1 MVRTV
6 TKYLLISLIL
16 TCCFL
21 LETLWDVLGRLSCED
36 YLLLATCN
44 FSCDLLEGQRYFV
57 DHGRKQLRRIVV
69 SEVEFF
75 FCTLRTRSRCT
86 DTTLTDKQRF
96 RRNRKHSQSQT
107 EAHIGLH
114 RARTSTNLRSTLCS
128 PHHLLD
134 NPANNRA
141 GERIAQH
148 AADLLRRDI
157 DGQVGW
163 ERLEAQQFPRG

>member
-1 MVRTV
+1 MKITSFSQHV
-6 TKYLLISLIL
+6 ISAVI
-16 TCCFL
+16 CWKARG
-21 LETLWDVLGRLSCED
+21 TLWTMAVNNLGASS
-36 YLLLATCN
+36 YPKW
-44 FSCDLLEGQRYFV
+44 S
-57 DHGRKQLRRIVV
+57 
-69 SEVEFF
+69 FF
-75 FCTLRTRSRCT
+75 CCTLRTRSRCT